1 LEPDSSILIRPAT
14 KADLSAL
21 MRNLRRVVD
30 ERAMNLYKA
39 IGFEVEGVLRN
50 QYLING
56 VYVNEVVMGLFV
68 KG

>member
-1 LEPDSSILIRPAT
+1 MRSNGQRRKIGVT
-14 KADLSAL
+14 KLHLGVFST
-21 MRNLRRVVD
+21 NL
-30 ERAMNLYKA
+30 RAMNLYKA
-39 IGFEVEGVLRN
+39 MGFEVEGVLRN

>member
-1 LEPDSSILIRPAT
+1 MRSNGQRRKIGVT
-14 KADLSAL
+14 KLHLGVFSA
-21 MRNLRRVVD
+21 NL
-30 ERAMNLYKA
+30 RAMNLYKA
-39 IGFEVEGVLRN
+39 MGFEVEGVLRN